1 MINNNITLN
10 LPPITNSCEAGS
22 DTSCVAST
30 IGGIASLATPSPTA
44 TASCS
49 ANSSPLTA
57 VSQLAASSSAPTEGG
72 TLPAAHS
79 LSTELGTQMESALQ
93 GENIINLLF
102 NLADVLSIILPVLL
116 SIAFMTIIERKQLA
130 AHQRRVGPNTVG
142 YYGILQPFADAL
154 KLILKETI
162 IPSQS
167 NKIVFYLA
175 PVSTLVFSLLGW
187 AVIPF
192 GEGIVLSDLSL
203 GILYTLALSSLGV
216 YGVLLAG
223 WSANSK
229 YAFLGSLR
237 STAAMISYELILSSA
252 ILIIILLTGTLNYT
266 SIIEIQQSVW
276 FIIPLLP
283 VFIFYF
289 ISILAETSR
298 TPFDLQEAESELV
311 AGFFT
316 EHSSVPFVFFFLGEY
331 SSIVL
336 FSSITAILFLGGYN
350 LPEIF
355 INETIINLQA
365 IILGIKTCIFTFFFV
380 WFRATLPRLRYDQL
394 IQLCWLNLLPVAV
407 AFIILIPSILISF
420 DISPY

>member
-1 MINNNITLN
+1 MINNNLILTILN
-10 LPPITNSCEAGS
+10 L
-22 DTSCVAST
+22 
-30 IGGIASLATPSPTA
+30 L
-44 TASCS
+44 
-49 ANSSPLTA
+49 
-57 VSQLAASSSAPTEGG
+57 
-72 TLPAAHS
+72 
-79 LSTELGTQMESALQ
+79 
-93 GENIINLLF
+93 INLIDILCI
-102 NLADVLSIILPVLL
+102 LLPVLL
-116 SIAFMTIIERKQLA
+116 SVAFMTIIERKQLA

-142 YYGILQPFADAL
+142 YFGILQPFSDAL

-167 NKIVFYLA
+167 NKILFYLA

-187 AVIPF
+187 GIIPF
-192 GEGIVLSDLSL
+192 GQGLALSDFSL
-203 GILYTLALSSLGV
+203 GILYTLALSSLGI
-216 YGVLLAG
+216 YGILFAG

-252 ILIIILLTGTLNYT
+252 ILIIILLTGSFNLTT
-266 SIIEIQQSVW
+266 IIEHQQSIW

-336 FSSITAILFLGGYN
+336 FSCITAILFLGGYN
-350 LPEIF
+350 MPELF
-355 INETIINLQA
+355 VNDTFFNFQS
-365 IILGIKTCIFTFFFV
+365 IILGIKTCVFCFMFV

-394 IQLCWLNLLPVAV
+394 IELCWLNLLPIAV
-407 AFIILIPSILISF
+407 AFIIFVPSILIAF
-420 DISPY
+420 DIAPY

>member
-1 MINNNITLN
+1 MVTTVTTPLIDN
-10 LPPITNSCEAGS
+10 L
-22 DTSCVAST
+22 
-30 IGGIASLATPSPTA
+30 
-44 TASCS
+44 
-49 ANSSPLTA
+49 
-57 VSQLAASSSAPTEGG
+57 VS
-72 TLPAAHS
+72 
-79 LSTELGTQMESALQ
+79 
-93 GENIINLLF
+93 LLF

-116 SIAFMTIIERKQLA
+116 SVAFMTIIERKQLA

-154 KLILKETI
+154 KLILKETV

-167 NKIVFYLA
+167 NKIIFYLA

-192 GEGIVLSDLSL
+192 GQGLVLSDLSL

-216 YGVLLAG
+216 YGILLAG

-252 ILIIILLTGTLNYT
+252 ILIIILLSGSLNYIT
-266 SIIEIQQSVW
+266 IIEIQQSIW
-276 FIIPLLP
+276 FIVPLLP

-289 ISILAETSR
+289 IAVLAETSR

-316 EHSSVPFVFFFLGEY
+316 EHSSVPFVFFFLAEY

-336 FSSITAILFLGGYN
+336 FSCITAILFLGGYN
-350 LPEIF
+350 FKELF
-355 INETIINLQA
+355 INDSIFNLQA
-365 IILGIKTCIFTFFFV
+365 IFLGLKTCIFTFFFV

-394 IQLCWLNLLPVAV
+394 ISLCWLNLLPVAV
-407 AFIILIPSILISF
+407 AFIILVPSILIAF

>member
-1 MINNNITLN
+1 MLTIISVLLN
-10 LPPITNSCEAGS
+10 LI
-22 DTSCVAST
+22 
-30 IGGIASLATPSPTA
+30 
-44 TASCS
+44 
-49 ANSSPLTA
+49 
-57 VSQLAASSSAPTEGG
+57 
-72 TLPAAHS
+72 
-79 LSTELGTQMESALQ
+79 
-93 GENIINLLF
+93 
-102 NLADVLSIILPVLL
+102 DVLSVILPVLL
-116 SIAFMTIIERKQLA
+116 AVAFMTIIERKQLA

-154 KLILKETI
+154 KLILKETV

-167 NKIVFYLA
+167 NKVLFYLA
-175 PVSTLVFSLLGW
+175 PISTLVFSLLGW
-187 AVIPF
+187 GIIPF
-192 GEGIVLSDLSL
+192 GQGLALSDFSL
-203 GILYTLALSSLGV
+203 GILYTFALSSLGV

-252 ILIIILLTGTLNYT
+252 ILIIILLTGSLNFT
-266 SIIEIQQSVW
+266 TIIESQQAVW
-276 FIIPLLP
+276 FILPLLP

-289 ISILAETSR
+289 IAILAETSR

-336 FSSITAILFLGGYN
+336 FSCLTSILFLGGYN
-350 LPEIF
+350 LPELF
-355 INETIINLQA
+355 VNDSLLNLQA
-365 IILGIKTCIFTFFFV
+365 IILGLKTCIFCFFFV

-394 IQLCWLNLLPVAV
+394 IDLCWLNLLPVAV
-407 AFIILIPSILISF
+407 AFIILVPSILVAF
-420 DISPY
+420 DIAPY